1 MCCWIKLH
9 VIYLL
14 WIIWVYLVTK
24 LVQMNCHFHTEM
36 KRIINDT
43 GELFALIIALNYD
56 GYQQNTSA
64 LLNYWETSNQCAFFL
79 SFFLPLSVFL
89 SILYLFIFLSL
100 DLVLTFKLGR
110 IIEGSLQFKVAIFRV
125 VSEGFFFSL
134 HKMPYIFYILHSF
147 VWLCVFHIRHKF
159 SIWFNHLQ

>member
-1 MCCWIKLH
+1 
-9 VIYLL
+9 
-14 WIIWVYLVTK
+14 
-24 LVQMNCHFHTEM
+24 MNCHFHTEM

-100 DLVLTFKLGR
+100 DLVLTF
-110 IIEGSLQFKVAIFRV
+110 S
-125 VSEGFFFSL
+125 
-134 HKMPYIFYILHSF
+134 
-147 VWLCVFHIRHKF
+147 
-159 SIWFNHLQ
+159 